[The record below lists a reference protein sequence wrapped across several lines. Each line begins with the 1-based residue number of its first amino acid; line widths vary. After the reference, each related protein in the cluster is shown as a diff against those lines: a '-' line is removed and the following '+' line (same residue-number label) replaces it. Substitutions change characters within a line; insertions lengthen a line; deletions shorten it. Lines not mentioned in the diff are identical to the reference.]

1 MNESKLKG
9 VISKMAVEQRDLHGP
24 PDELSNKRAQFF
36 AKTIL
41 NAKNVAEHFFEEEMD
56 KYKINKD
63 HDDKKK

>member
-1 MNESKLKG
+1 M
-9 VISKMAVEQRDLHGP
+9 HGP

-63 HDDKKK
+63 HDDKKKQLLKIMQLRGNRGN